1 MGDFLGL
8 FRDFLGNFGGV
19 LVLNFFIISAN
30 FSAGFGVSGGGGF
43 LGDFVVKFSSKFDF
57 GIFLILLVE
66 CCRPW
71 WVIREVLPSILTK
84 SFCL

>member
-8 FRDFLGNFGGV
+8 FRGFLGNFGGV

-43 LGDFVVKFSSKFDF
+43 LVDFVIKFPSSFNF
-57 GIFLILLVE
+57 EIFLILLVE
-66 CCRPW
+66 GCRPR
-71 WVIREVLPSILTK
+71 WVIRVVLFSTLTNIL
-84 SFCL
+84 CL

>member
-8 FRDFLGNFGGV
+8 FRGFLGNFGGL

-43 LGDFVVKFSSKFDF
+43 LVDFVTKFSSNFDF
-57 GIFLILLVE
+57 EIFLPIYCLISNMSFYFFVDFFNT
-66 CCRPW
+66 P
-71 WVIREVLPSILTK
+71 VGVL
-84 SFCL
+84 